1 MVSEELGIWFFV
13 FEIQPCGIFW
23 AKAVGCLSDD
33 QTVKLITCLDPSP
46 LRMRK
51 CQILSRNS

>member
-1 MVSEELGIWFFV
+1 MLSEELGILIFV

-23 AKAVGCLSDD
+23 AKVVGCLSDD
-33 QTVKLITCLDPSP
+33 QTAKLKLITCLDPSP

-51 CQILSRNS
+51 CQVQS

>member
-1 MVSEELGIWFFV
+1 MLSEELGILFFV

-33 QTVKLITCLDPSP
+33 QTA
-46 LRMRK
+46 
-51 CQILSRNS
+51 